1 MAVAALP
8 PGKKSPIDSMR
19 SKFRGLKNSIKSM
32 SKAAIGIK
40 TALQKENELK
50 RKRLEILK
58 ENRLKQKDLRQKE
71 AEEER
76 LEKPNF
82 SAFSNIK
89 ESIVKT
95 GRNLF
100 GSVLKI
106 VGLLAGAWLFKN
118 IDNIKDTVEK
128 AIKKIQEV
136 WKGIGDFVTGS
147 IDIVKGIA
155 KTVLAFGKNI
165 LEFDFTD
172 QSGRLKEAFSDV
184 ELGWQKLSGAITGA
198 EEVFENPEK
207 SKELDKEFE
216 GGESDDKNNKEDK
229 EGDDETSSSGSSSVK
244 VDPLV
249 VLDDNKD
256 LVVSKFGPGLYEMIK
271 NEVQKNPSEY
281 DTKEEISAA
290 LEKFGI
296 DPTEVKYRKNYSST
310 SDENNLEKKQNNMV
324 GKVNQQVNNAG
335 EKIKNDKLTIEGK
348 NKLNLDKITPK
359 NVSETITVIA
369 PPQRSDYANTRSG
382 SKQYSLDLKK
392 YNRGDDYKLLKE
404 KEALEV
410 LN

>member
-1 MAVAALP
+1 M
-8 PGKKSPIDSMR
+8 
-19 SKFRGLKNSIKSM
+19 
-32 SKAAIGIK
+32 
-40 TALQKENELK
+40 
-50 RKRLEILK
+50 
-58 ENRLKQKDLRQKE
+58 
-71 AEEER
+71 
-76 LEKPNF
+76 
-82 SAFSNIK
+82 
-89 ESIVKT
+89 
-95 GRNLF
+95 
-100 GSVLKI
+100 
-106 VGLLAGAWLFKN
+106 
-118 IDNIKDTVEK
+118 
-128 AIKKIQEV
+128 
-136 WKGIGDFVTGS
+136 
-147 IDIVKGIA
+147 
-155 KTVLAFGKNI
+155 
-165 LEFDFTD
+165 
-172 QSGRLKEAFSDV
+172 
-184 ELGWQKLSGAITGA
+184 
-198 EEVFENPEK
+198 
-207 SKELDKEFE
+207 
-216 GGESDDKNNKEDK
+216 
-229 EGDDETSSSGSSSVK
+229 
-244 VDPLV
+244 V

-335 EKIKNDKLTIEGK
+335 EKIKNDQLTIEGK

-359 NVSETITVIA
+359 TVSETITVIA

>member
-76 LEKPNF
+76 LEKPNL

-147 IDIVKGIA
+147 IDVVKGIA

-271 NEVQKNPSEY
+271 NEVQKNPCVAS
-281 DTKEEISAA
+281 
-290 LEKFGI
+290 
-296 DPTEVKYRKNYSST
+296 P
-310 SDENNLEKKQNNMV
+310 
-324 GKVNQQVNNAG
+324 
-335 EKIKNDKLTIEGK
+335 
-348 NKLNLDKITPK
+348 
-359 NVSETITVIA
+359 
-369 PPQRSDYANTRSG
+369 
-382 SKQYSLDLKK
+382 
-392 YNRGDDYKLLKE
+392 
-404 KEALEV
+404 
-410 LN
+410 

>member
-19 SKFRGLKNSIKSM
+19 SKFRGLKNNIKSM
-32 SKAAIGIK
+32 SKTVIGIQ
-40 TALQKENELK
+40 TALQKANELK
-50 RKRLEILK
+50 RKRLETIK
-58 ENRLKQKDLRQKE
+58 ENRIKQKDLQQKQ
-71 AEEER
+71 AEEAR
-76 LEKPNF
+76 LEKPNLM
-82 SAFSNIK
+82 SSSFSNIK
-89 ESIVKT
+89 DSIKKS
-95 GRNLF
+95 GGGILN
-100 GSVLKI
+100 SVLKI
-106 VGLLAGAWLFKN
+106 IGLFAGAWLFKN

-147 IDIVKGIA
+147 IDVVKGIA

-184 ELGWQKLSGAITGA
+184 ELGWKKLSGAVTGA

-216 GGESDDKNNKEDK
+216 GGESDDKDNKDDK
-229 EGDDETSSSGSSSVK
+229 EGSDETSSNSSGVK

-249 VLDDNKD
+249 VLDDNKE
-256 LVVSKFGPGLYEMIK
+256 LIPFGMYDMVK
-271 NEVQKNPSEY
+271 SEVEKNPSEY

-324 GKVNQQVNNAG
+324 GKVNQQVNNA
-335 EKIKNDKLTIEGK
+335 EQKLKNEKLTIEGK